1 MDEEDMQNKY
11 NNNEEQAINQVDP
24 GDPTRPSIVRHSKM

>member
-11 NNNEEQAINQVDP
+11 NNNEEQAINQ
-24 GDPTRPSIVRHSKM
+24 GDPIGNQRFSVVRHSKM

>member
-11 NNNEEQAINQVDP
+11 NNNEEQAINQ
-24 GDPTRPSIVRHSKM
+24 GDPIGTRFSVVRHSKM